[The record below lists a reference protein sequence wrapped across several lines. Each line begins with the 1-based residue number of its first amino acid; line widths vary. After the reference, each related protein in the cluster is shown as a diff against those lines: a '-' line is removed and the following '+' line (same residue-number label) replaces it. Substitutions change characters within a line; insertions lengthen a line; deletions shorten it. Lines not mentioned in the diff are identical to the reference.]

1 MKVLLT
7 LQYLVLINSTI
18 ITLSKC
24 CNKTMSDKIRIT
36 LNNAQNN
43 IINKKITER
52 LLIKHKLTNLHFLQ
66 GSSFF

>member
-1 MKVLLT
+1 
-7 LQYLVLINSTI
+7 
-18 ITLSKC
+18 
-24 CNKTMSDKIRIT
+24 MSDKIRII